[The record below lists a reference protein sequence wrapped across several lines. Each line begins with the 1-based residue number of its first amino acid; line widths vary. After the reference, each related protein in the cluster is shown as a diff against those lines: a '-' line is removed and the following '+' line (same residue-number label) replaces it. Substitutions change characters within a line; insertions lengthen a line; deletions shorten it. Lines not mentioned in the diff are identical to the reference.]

1 MKPPGE
7 GEGKSTRKRLL
18 IGVAVVVV
26 GAIYY
31 FISRQLGHLD
41 LQNLLEEIS
50 ETLGAWTYLLVG
62 VFAFAETG
70 AGIGLVVPG
79 ETTMLLGG
87 AVAGQGAIDVYLLI
101 AIAWFAAWLGDTT
114 SFFLGRRL
122 GREFVLKHGAR
133 VGITRRISLDF

>member
-1 MKPPGE
+1 MKLPGE
-7 GEGKSTRKRLL
+7 GEGTSTRKRLL
-18 IGVAVVVV
+18 IGAAVVVV
-26 GAIYY
+26 GLVYY

-41 LQNLLEEIS
+41 LQNLLEEVS

-87 AVAGQGAIDVYLLI
+87 AVAGQGAIDVY
-101 AIAWFAAWLGDTT
+101 
-114 SFFLGRRL
+114 
-122 GREFVLKHGAR
+122 
-133 VGITRRISLDF
+133 